1 MKKITQIFLEGE
13 TLTLNLTLDLK
24 KILTNFLVYFHWNI
38 DSILAYKK
46 PTLQT
51 PYSVVHEYDVICIFE
66 MYLDSIS
73 EYHSIRAD
81 HPNDV
86 KQVF

>member
-13 TLTLNLTLDLK
+13 SLTFNLNLDLK

-51 PYSVVHEYDVICIFE
+51 SYNVVHEYDVICILE

-81 HPNDV
+81 HLHDV
-86 KQVF
+86 K